1 MRKDLDVHNA
11 RWQRKCSVCGP
22 PFHPDMAISTGG
34 LLRQLIDAHS
44 NVFKNAEQDHVVNAG
59 PDKND
64 GKPLVHAGFGDSL

>member
-1 MRKDLDVHNA
+1 
-11 RWQRKCSVCGP
+11 
-22 PFHPDMAISTGG
+22 MAISTGG

-44 NVFKNAEQDHVVNAG
+44 NVFKNAEQNHVVNAG